1 MKKSGLALLLAM
13 ALVGCSEEETTK
25 QETKPAEQSPK
36 TEEKVEEVVSV
47 EVTEKVFYKWNDDSI
62 GGMEQISSYAVIENK
77 GKEPVDV
84 GNTSLTYLDSSG
96 GVIGVTEANSIYQ
109 NIYPSIIAPGGVAY
123 MAITDDGGDMFKDLK
138 DIEIKVNP
146 IETPVKVEELKT
158 DKVNVQKNDFL
169 SVTGFISGEKQA
181 DSIHLAA
188 GLYDANDKFIGA
200 VIPGSDQSWVL
211 TAGEEASFDLS
222 VPTFPSD
229 QIDKV
234 ESAKVIGTSI
244 EIE

>member
-1 MKKSGLALLLAM
+1 MKKTGLALLLAM
-13 ALVGCSEEETTK
+13 ALVGCSEETGK
-25 QETKPAEQSPK
+25 QETKPTEQKPA
-36 TEEKVEEVVSV
+36 TEEKVEDVVSV

-62 GGMEQISSYAVIENK
+62 GGMEQISSYAVIENN

-123 MAITDDGGDMFKDLK
+123 MAIKDDGGDMFKDLK
-138 DIEIKVNP
+138 DIEVKVNP

-158 DKVNVQKNDFL
+158 DKVNVQKNDYL
-169 SVTGFISGEKQA
+169 SVTGFISAEKQA

-188 GLYDANDKFIGA
+188 GLYDADDKFVGA
-200 VIPGSDQSWVL
+200 VLPGSDQSWML
-211 TAGEEASFDLS
+211 AEGEKSSFDLS
-222 VPTFPSD
+222 VPTFPSN
-229 QIDKV
+229 QVENV
-234 ESAKVIGTSI
+234 ESVKVIGTSI